1 MQIKKSRLLQ
11 IIKEELA
18 RYSANASHESLEEAL
33 LNEITDQE
41 MVDTLDFYVADIS
54 DEGKDTWSKLEISS
68 IDDLKAARE
77 EYRGKTMRSVPKGSE
92 PPKDPG
98 SLEAAIADAERT
110 EKAKAKSAAKWAE
123 KNKELNDL
131 ALKAKEDPAALE
143 ELAAYFF
150 KKEGDNK
157 SRMEKLVAS
166 KTKGGKSRARQNIAA
181 SFRRMPANEGEEVI
195 KDIAGKLGEKFKKFV
210 DDFNPEEGNFISPLH
225 AAASRDLIDYFRKG
239 GKKSGSDPMAA
250 QRLKGK
256 EGEFETQA
264 EMEARLIQGADQ
276 GFEIM
281 PAGFPD
287 PLQALMTKQNINNVR
302 RVVKKLYEDGK
313 LDDAGAYIL
322 NRRYLEGATQAQIAD
337 ELNISQPAVAQR
349 LNTIKER
356 FAIAFKNFVKQ
367 KNK

>member
-18 RYSANASHESLEEAL
+18 RYSAIASHANHESLEEAL

-41 MVDTLDFYVADIS
+41 MVDEFDHYTLTTG
-54 DEGKDTWSKLEISS
+54 DEGNDTWSKLNITS

-77 EYRGKTMRSVPKGSE
+77 EYRGKTMRSIPKGSE

-98 SLEAAIADAERT
+98 SLEAAIADTERK

-131 ALKAKEDPAALE
+131 AIKAKEDPAALE
-143 ELAAYFF
+143 ELAVYFV

-181 SFRRMPANEGEEVI
+181 SFRKLPANEGEEVI
-195 KDIAGKLGEKFKKFV
+195 KDIAGKLAEKFKKFV

-264 EMEARLIQGADQ
+264 ELEARLIQGADQ

-287 PLQALMTKQNINNVR
+287 ALQLLLKKETTEKVR
-302 RVVKKLYEDGK
+302 N
-313 LDDAGAYIL
+313 IL
-322 NRRYLEGATQAQIAD
+322 NTLLKDGSLTPRRYYIIEQYFLEGKTQQQIAD
-337 ELNISQPAVAQR
+337 EIGITQEAVNGNIK
-349 LNTIKER
+349 TFKTK
-356 FAIAFKNFVKQ
+356 FAKKFKNFK
-367 KNK
+367 